1 MEKIK
6 QLRKLLTLNSL
17 EGYMVPK
24 NDEFFN
30 ENVQINKDR
39 LKKISNF
46 RGSAGFAII
55 LQKENYL
62 FVDGRYTL
70 QAQKQCKRKFKII
83 TLPSKKFWSNF
94 KKKT

>member
-6 QLRKLLTLNSL
+6 QLRKLLNLNYL
-17 EGYMVPK
+17 DGYIVPK

-46 RGSAGFAII
+46 TGSAGFAII
-55 LQKENYL
+55 LKKENYL

-70 QAQKQCKRKFKII
+70 QAQKAMQREI
-83 TLPSKKFWSNF
+83 
-94 KKKT
+94 